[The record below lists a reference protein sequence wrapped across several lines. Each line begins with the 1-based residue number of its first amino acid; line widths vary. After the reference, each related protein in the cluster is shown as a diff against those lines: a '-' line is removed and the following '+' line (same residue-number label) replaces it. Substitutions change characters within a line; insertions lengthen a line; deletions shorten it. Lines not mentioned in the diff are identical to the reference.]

1 MSSRRSRSWWR
12 RALAEILADRLA
24 LACLSVFVVF
34 LIAALGVW
42 AGLWGEQWST
52 TSAAIRAPISVRHW
66 FGTNAIGQDIF
77 ARCLYS
83 ARTAFEVG
91 LLVAIVATGLG
102 ALLGAL
108 AGYYNA
114 RWPDRIA
121 MWLMGVI
128 DAIPFYLLVAAVAY
142 AMRGNPFAMHI
153 AMVACFWTTTGRLI
167 RAEVIKLKQLSF
179 VEAARVI
186 GVSEAGIIFHHI
198 LPNTTH
204 LVLIQATI
212 SFVAA
217 VKAEVVLSFLG
228 LGVKDGVSWGVMIA
242 ESARDNLAGHFNNFI
257 AASVSLF
264 LLVMA
269 LNLLADVIQDVL
281 DPRRG
286 QRP

>member
-1 MSSRRSRSWWR
+1 MSTRSARSWWQ
-12 RALAEILADRLA
+12 RAAVEILSDRLA
-24 LACLSVFVVF
+24 LACLSLFAVFF
-34 LIAALGVW
+34 IAALGVW
-42 AGLWGEQWST
+42 AGLWGQEWGA
-52 TSAAIRAPISVRHW
+52 TSATIRAPVSARHW

-77 ARCLYS
+77 ARCLFS

-91 LLVAIVATGLG
+91 LLVALLATALG

-108 AGYYNA
+108 GGYYSN
-114 RWPDRIA
+114 RWPDRVA
-121 MWLMGVI
+121 MWVMGVI

-142 AMRGNPFAMHI
+142 AMRGSPFAMHI

-167 RAEVIKLKQLSF
+167 RAEVIKLKRLSF
-179 VEAARVI
+179 IEAAQVI
-186 GVSEAGIIFHHI
+186 GVSEPAIIFRHI
-198 LPNTTH
+198 LPNTVH
-204 LVLIQATI
+204 LLLVQATI

-242 ESARDNLAGHFNNFI
+242 ESAHDNLAGHFNNFV

-286 QRP
+286 LRL

>member
-1 MSSRRSRSWWR
+1 MSARSRSWWR
-12 RALAEILADRLA
+12 RALVEIMSDRLA
-24 LACLSVFVVF
+24 LACVSVFALF

-42 AGLWGEQWST
+42 TGLWGQRWAT
-52 TSAAIRAPISVRHW
+52 TSDAIHAPASAAHW

-77 ARCLYS
+77 ARSLVS
-83 ARTAFEVG
+83 TRTAFEVG
-91 LLVAIVATGLG
+91 LLVAILATGLG

-108 AGYYNA
+108 AGYYNN
-114 RWPDRIA
+114 RWPDRLA

-153 AMVACFWTTTGRLI
+153 AMVACFCTTSGRLI

-179 VEAARVI
+179 VDAARVI
-186 GVSEAGIIFHHI
+186 GVPEPKIIFRHI
-198 LPNTTH
+198 VPNTTH
-204 LVLIQATI
+204 LMLVQATI

-228 LGVKDGVSWGVMIA
+228 LGVKDGVSWGLMIA

-257 AASVSLF
+257 VASASLF

-286 QRP
+286 QRI